1 MTESYFN
8 EVTDLTWRFATL
20 LKRNSNTG
28 AFLLIFRNF
37 FRKRPAGVSEYSVLL
52 SRKVSNAFKATACCG
67 KSSSQILIN
76 ITIYFLDAIKPGM
89 V

>member
-1 MTESYFN
+1 MSESYFN

-37 FRKRPAGVSEYSVLL
+37 FRKRPAGVSEYSV
-52 SRKVSNAFKATACCG
+52 C
-67 KSSSQILIN
+67 
-76 ITIYFLDAIKPGM
+76 YYHIKYLTHSKQQLAAENQAHRY
-89 V
+89 